1 MVHGSNCEHTTWIE
15 DVVSL
20 NIKEAAST
28 TGVSADTIRY
38 YERIGLIM
46 PIERVNG
53 IRKFNERNINQ
64 INFAKTMREAGLSIE
79 TLKDY
84 VTLVFEDDP
93 STIPARKDILGEAI
107 NTLNEKVK
115 EAVTAR
121 DYLQWKIDN
130 YDSHMT
136 PSEKKL

>member
-1 MVHGSNCEHTTWIE
+1 M
-15 DVVSL
+15 
-20 NIKEAAST
+20 NIKEAFST

-53 IRKFNERNINQ
+53 VRKFNERNINQ
-64 INFAKTMREAGLSIE
+64 INFAKTMREAGLSIK

-93 STIPARKDILGEAI
+93 ITISARKDLLGEAI
-107 NTLNEKVK
+107 NTLNEKIK
-115 EAVTAR
+115 EIVDAR

-130 YDSHMT
+130 YDTHMV

>member
-1 MVHGSNCEHTTWIE
+1 M
-15 DVVSL
+15 
-20 NIKEAAST
+20 NIKEASST

-64 INFAKTMREAGLSIE
+64 INFAKTMREAGLSVE

-84 VTLVFEDDP
+84 VTLVFENDP
-93 STIPARKDILGEAI
+93 TTIPVRKDILGEAI

-115 EAVTAR
+115 EVVDAR

-130 YDSHMT
+130 YDSHML